1 MSQKHRDF
9 ADCSISDLYRENAT
23 AESDALIGPQ
33 VYETGTE
40 ISTDEVE
47 MDITEDFRALFFS
60 LFYLLQGQFLLP
72 ASTIQ
77 NIVEEVQSIHELGQT
92 YRIHLKKYIYCVKVF
107 FNIIQKCKLSYSLD
121 SLCMQ

>member
-40 ISTDEVE
+40 MSTDEVE
-47 MDITEDFRALFFS
+47 MDITEDFRALIFRNIS
-60 LFYLLQGQFLLP
+60 LFYILQGQFLLP

-77 NIVEEVQSIHELGQT
+77 NIVEEIQIQNIHELGQT
-92 YRIHLKKYIYCVKVF
+92 YRYI
-107 FNIIQKCKLSYSLD
+107 
-121 SLCMQ
+121 